1 MGYDAQKMQRE
12 RERERSG
19 YHYAIMS
26 NLAYQRERL
35 EQAKRDLALAEHYDE
50 TSTLGIRAELHDAE
64 TAYQAV
70 LAVARKAGLR

>member
-35 EQAKRDLALAEHYDE
+35 EQAKRELATHDGD
-50 TSTLGIRAELHDAE
+50 TPKLGIRAELHDAE

-70 LAVARKAGLR
+70 LAVARNAGLR